1 MTPENQLLVPYT
13 NRKKTNSLRQLDISR
28 RVRLPML
35 ALVWSS
41 MELNQE
47 ITNWLITLGKHRNT
61 MPESCLKTN

>member
-35 ALVWSS
+35 ALLWSS

-61 MPESCLKTN
+61 MPKSC